1 MIEAATPK
9 FRLGDVV
16 TPIGEPLVKMHVIGV
31 TQYIDRSTGYTCSFW
46 SRPHGAMQRIQMSEA
61 ELVLH
66 SATHKER
73 GDN

>member
-1 MIEAATPK
+1 MTEAATPK
-9 FRLGDVV
+9 FNNGDVV

-31 TQYIDRSTGYTCSFW
+31 TQYTDGSTGYTCSFW
-46 SRPHGAMQRIQMSEA
+46 SRPHSAMQRIQMSEV

-66 SATHKER
+66 SATQKER